1 MFLLKIFIIL
11 EEPQLS
17 GQLHVTSIK
26 RPLVGGPRVTRLWRL
41 NCIYLWDHSFAH
53 DELKCYVV
61 FQLNSVLES
70 LLSKVARYDQGS
82 ILAPMFSLMVCIGLR
97 GRRQKERERGGRGEE
112 EEKKGKGN
120 ALFSPSPSPALSRLC
135 ACHFLHI
142 FNRFVSW
149 EIIIPPHSQTPFQRN
164 LLTSTGT
171 PRREISRVQLPTPEL
186 LEEWLQSLGA
196 AISWIVWVIRG

>member
-1 MFLLKIFIIL
+1 MEFKLYLLD
-11 EEPQLS
+11 S
-17 GQLHVTSIK
+17 
-26 RPLVGGPRVTRLWRL
+26 
-41 NCIYLWDHSFAH
+41 CDHSFAH

-120 ALFSPSPSPALSRLC
+120 ALFSPSPSPSPFPSPALSRLC

-149 EIIIPPHSQTPFQRN
+149 EIIIPPHFQTPFQRN

>member
-1 MFLLKIFIIL
+1 MLFLRKIIIIL
-11 EEPQLS
+11 EEPLLN

-41 NCIYLWDHSFAH
+41 NCIYSWDHSFAH

-97 GRRQKERERGGRGEE
+97 GRRQKERERRRGGEGERKRKRERGMR
-112 EEKKGKGN
+112 
-120 ALFSPSPSPALSRLC
+120 FSPPPPPPPLPRSLPSMCLPLPS
-135 ACHFLHI
+135 HF
-142 FNRFVSW
+142 
-149 EIIIPPHSQTPFQRN
+149 Q
-164 LLTSTGT
+164 
-171 PRREISRVQLPTPEL
+171 
-186 LEEWLQSLGA
+186 
-196 AISWIVWVIRG
+196 

>member
-1 MFLLKIFIIL
+1 MFLLTIFIIP
-11 EEPQLS
+11 EEPLLN

-82 ILAPMFSLMVCIGLR
+82 ILAPMFSLMVCIRLR
-97 GRRQKERERGGRGEE
+97 GRRQKGRERGRGREKGKGECAFLPLSLPLLCPHVFIRVCGRGRGGWEKRERGRGREKGRGECS
-112 EEKKGKGN
+112 
-120 ALFSPSPSPALSRLC
+120 LLPLPLPRSLPSLCLLRRLDMYLWNDCQNPVILPS
-135 ACHFLHI
+135 
-142 FNRFVSW
+142 RF
-149 EIIIPPHSQTPFQRN
+149 Q
-164 LLTSTGT
+164 
-171 PRREISRVQLPTPEL
+171 
-186 LEEWLQSLGA
+186 
-196 AISWIVWVIRG
+196 